1 MLENL
6 YTTKMSGD
14 AKILQK
20 RFSKIRSKQS
30 RKSKITAAVMAA
42 ALAMTVLFATV
53 AMAAIDNNNSN
64 VSSWAKNDIKKAE
77 DYVLIYEGLNITDY
91 KQNITR
97 GMFCEIAAN
106 VFTRNGVTLTAWEYP
121 FTDLEED
128 TVISSLYCMGIING
142 KTETEFKPNDYIT
155 REEAAAVLYRMY
167 RYTGLMEYYPEET
180 KNYRFADDE
189 IISDYAKS
197 AVYGLYTTHIMNGT
211 GNDMFT
217 PKSYFTIEQSIS
229 SMVRLYDILN
239 NSDLTIIA
247 NNRARQDV
255 RVFFS
260 CFNQQ
265 DFEAMKNY
273 CTQNCIDNFFGSGYV
288 FGMTKAGVNSISFE
302 PNERLQAENKIAVL
316 VDVYMTPHEGSVF
329 LPDQTETSFYLIL
342 KKQNDGSYLIDEFA
356 TGL

>member
-14 AKILQK
+14 AKTLQK

-30 RKSKITAAVMAA
+30 RNSKIIAVIMAAVLTMSA
-42 ALAMTVLFATV
+42 LFATV
-53 AMAAIDNNNSN
+53 AMAALDGKNDNASD
-64 VSSWAKNDIKKAE
+64 WAKNDIKKAQLNNIVHDGMGIA
-77 DYVLIYEGLNITDY
+77 DYT
-91 KQNITR
+91 QNITR
-97 GMFCEIAAN
+97 GLFCEIAAN
-106 VFTRNGVTLTAWEYP
+106 VFTQNEVTLTSWEYP

-128 TVISSLYCMGIING
+128 TGISALYCMGIING

-167 RYTGLMEYYPEET
+167 RYTGLDGAL
-180 KNYRFADDE
+180 NDYRLSSYLFADE
-189 IISDYAKS
+189 ISEWALNGVYALKS
-197 AVYGLYTTHIMNGT
+197 LGIMNGI
-211 GNDMFT
+211 GNDMFNPRGT
-217 PKSYFTIEQSIS
+217 LTIEQAVTALVKMHEIFRAHANEIS
-229 SMVRLYDILN
+229 
-239 NSDLTIIA
+239 A
-247 NNRARQDV
+247 NVKARQDI

-260 CFNQQ
+260 LFNQGMH
-265 DFEAMKNY
+265 DEMKMY
-273 CTQNCIDNFFGSGYV
+273 CTENCIETFFGDGYV
-288 FGMTKAGVNSISFE
+288 FGMTKAGLSSMDFE
-302 PNERLQAENKIAVL
+302 PNIRLKGENKIAVL

>member
-14 AKILQK
+14 AKTLQK

-30 RKSKITAAVMAA
+30 RKSKITAAAMAA
-42 ALAMTVLFATV
+42 VLAATALFATV
-53 AMAAIDNNNSN
+53 AMAALDGKNSN
-64 VSSWAKNDIKKAE
+64 ASDWAKNDIKKAKE
-77 DYVLIYEGLNITDY
+77 INIIYGGMGIADYT
-91 KQNITR
+91 QNITR
-97 GMFCEIAAN
+97 GLFCEIAAN
-106 VFTRNGVTLTAWEYP
+106 VFTRNGVTLTAWKYP

-128 TVISSLYCMGIING
+128 TGISSLYCMGIING
-142 KTETEFKPNDYIT
+142 KTETEFRPNDYIT

-167 RYTGLMEYYPEET
+167 RYVGLMEYYSEET
-180 KNYRFADDE
+180 RNYRFADDE

-197 AVYGLYTTHIMNGT
+197 SVYGLYTTHIMNGI
-211 GNDMFT
+211 GNDMFE
-217 PKSYFTIEQSIS
+217 PQLYFTVEQAIS
-229 SMVRLYDILN
+229 SMVKLYDILN
-239 NSDLTIIA
+239 NTNLTVIA
-247 NNRARQDV
+247 DNRARQDV

-302 PNERLQAENKIAVL
+302 PNERLQAENKIVVL
-316 VDVYMTPHEGSVF
+316 ADVYMTPHEGSVF

-342 KKQNDGSYLIDEFA
+342 EKQNDGRYLIDEFA
-356 TGL
+356 TGV